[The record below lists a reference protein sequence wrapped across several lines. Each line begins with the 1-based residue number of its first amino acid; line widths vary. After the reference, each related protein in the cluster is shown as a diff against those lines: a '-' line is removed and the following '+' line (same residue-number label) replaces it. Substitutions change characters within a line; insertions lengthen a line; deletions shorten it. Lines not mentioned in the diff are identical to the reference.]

1 MGGAQLGRYHHHH
14 HQDAIINSLTIS
26 LRKTWNGGMPNEAFA
41 TFSAVPAR

>member
-14 HQDAIINSLTIS
+14 VKCYVNSLTIS